1 MEKGARIASQPFAPS
16 PSVGEVAH
24 KTAYSVEELTAIQQA
39 YRAMLADIR
48 PFVNAREHLTLIDK
62 AYRYCL
68 EKYDGRRLVSGK
80 AYMFHVIEMARIAV
94 LEVGLGYISVAAS
107 FLHGMDYKENVDIKD
122 LEKEF
127 GKTVAVVLDGF
138 SKISKLDTEK
148 VAYNSDSFQVMFLSL
163 IDDMRSVLLKIVHR
177 VYDVRNP
184 NDVSPER
191 MAKYYHEIKYI
202 YIPILHRLGLYKLK
216 AELEEKLML
225 YENPEMFHEIEDK
238 IAATQEA
245 RKQTAEDFIAHISEA
260 INAEL
265 ERTKRNG
272 KYKYDYS
279 IKWRLKS
286 IPSIY
291 AKMRAQNVPFE
302 EVFDLMAARVIIR
315 CALKDEQE
323 CCWSVYSAITN
334 LYTPMPERLRD
345 WITQPK
351 ASGYESLHTTV
362 QYDDKLWFEVQIR
375 TTRMDDIAETG
386 QAAHYLY
393 KGDKGTSEDWL
404 LNVREVLENPGLV
417 SFENSYRKLHKS
429 DKIFIFTPEGDL
441 KMLPVGSTVLDFAYE
456 VHTKVGESCNGARIN
471 GRMVPIRHV
480 LTNGDKLEII
490 TSKKQSPRPDWL
502 NAVITEKAKNKIRRY
517 LKEQELKESE
527 LGKGMLQR
535 RLKNWK
541 LPFSETVVDMLV
553 KEFKVENSLQLY
565 HQISTEKIDIA
576 NVKHFLTSKF
586 GENAEKAEKPIP
598 ELIESGKKDLQAD
611 KEEPLSIGEDIDH
624 VTYKLA
630 KCCNPIPGD
639 HVFGFVTN
647 EGTISIHRTN
657 CPNAKSMQQ
666 RYGYRFINVKW
677 NGIENNGSQ
686 ATIRIYGRDVM
697 GLLGKITKVIS
708 EDLEVNMKNIIF
720 NSDKEGYF
728 DGKIVLQISDVE
740 ALEQL
745 IVRIKAIEGIMEV
758 VRID

>member
-1 MEKGARIASQPFAPS
+1 MAGYTSLEI
-16 PSVGEVAH
+16 
-24 KTAYSVEELTAIQQA
+24 LAIQQA
-39 YRAMLADIR
+39 YEAMLDDIH
-48 PFVNAREHLTLIDK
+48 PFVNAPEHLALIDK

-68 EKYDGRRLVSGK
+68 EKYDGRYLYSGK
-80 AYMFHVIEMARIAV
+80 AYMFHLIEMGRIAV

-107 FLHGMDYKENVDIKD
+107 FLHGIDYKENVSIKE

-127 GKTVAVVLDGF
+127 GKTVAIVLEDF
-138 SKISKLDTEK
+138 SEISQLDTEK
-148 VAYNSDSFQVMFLSL
+148 VAYNSDTFQVMFLSL

-184 NDVSPER
+184 NDVDPDR
-191 MAKYYHEIKYI
+191 LAKYFHEIKYI

-225 YENPEMFHEIEDK
+225 FENPEVFHEIEAK
-238 IAATQEA
+238 IAATHEA
-245 RKQTAEDFIAHISEA
+245 RKQTADLFIARISEG

-265 ERTKRNG
+265 ERTKKGN
-272 KYKYDYS
+272 KYKFAYT

-291 AKMRAQNVPFE
+291 AKMKAQNVPFE
-302 EVFDLMAARVIIR
+302 EVYDLMAARVIIR
-315 CALKDEQE
+315 CAEKDEQE

-334 LYTPMPERLRD
+334 IYDPMPERLRD
-345 WITQPK
+345 WITKPK
-351 ASGYESLHTTV
+351 ATGYESLHTTV
-362 QYDDKLWFEVQIR
+362 KYDDKLWFEVQIR

-393 KGDKGTSEDWL
+393 KGEKQTSEEWL

-417 SFENSYRKLHKS
+417 SFENSYRKIYKS

-441 KMLPVGSTVLDFAYE
+441 KQLPIGSTVLDFAYE
-456 VHTKVGESCNGARIN
+456 VHTHVGETCNGARVN
-471 GRMVPIRHV
+471 GRMVPIRHE
-480 LTNGDKLEII
+480 LKNGDKVEII
-490 TSKKQSPRPDWL
+490 TSKKQSPRADWL
-502 NAVITEKAKNKIRRY
+502 NVVVTEKAKNKIRRY

-527 LGKGMLQR
+527 LGKGILQR

-553 KEFKVENSLQLY
+553 KEFKLENSLQLY

-576 NVKHFLTSKF
+576 DVKRFLTSKF
-586 GENAEKAEKPIP
+586 GENAEKTERVVP
-598 ELIESGKKDLQAD
+598 EQIESTKKEVAAEA
-611 KEEPLSIGEDIDH
+611 EESLSIGEDIDN

-639 HVFGFVTN
+639 RVFGFVTN
-647 EGTISIHRTN
+647 DGTLSIHRVN
-657 CPNAKSMQQ
+657 CPNAKGMQQ
-666 RYGYRFINVKW
+666 RYGYRIIKVKW
-677 NGIENNGSQ
+677 NGMEGNTSQ

-708 EDLEVNMKNIIF
+708 EDLEVNMKNIVF

-745 IVRIKAIEGIMEV
+745 IAKIKAIDGIMEV

>member
-1 MEKGARIASQPFAPS
+1 MAGYTSSETTTIR
-16 PSVGEVAH
+16 
-24 KTAYSVEELTAIQQA
+24 QA
-39 YRAMLADIR
+39 YEAMLADIE
-48 PFVNAREHLTLIDK
+48 PFVNAPEHLALIDK

-68 EKYDGRRLVSGK
+68 EKYDGKYLVSGK
-80 AYMFHVIEMARIAV
+80 AYMLHLIEMGRIAV
-94 LEVGLGYISVAAS
+94 LEVGLGYVSVVAS
-107 FLHGMDYKENVDIKD
+107 FLHGIDYKEGVSLKE

-127 GKTVAVVLDGF
+127 GPTVAIVLADF
-138 SKISKLDTEK
+138 SELSKLDTEK
-148 VAYNSDSFQVMFLSL
+148 VAFNSDNFQVMFLSL
-163 IDDMRSVLLKIVHR
+163 IDDMRAVLLKIVHR
-177 VYDVRNP
+177 VYDVRHP
-184 NDVSPER
+184 DDVSPER
-191 MAKYYHEIKYI
+191 MARYFHEIKYI

-225 YENPEMFHEIEDK
+225 YENPEMFREIKAK

-245 RKQTAEDFIAHISEA
+245 RRQTAEKFIAKISEA
-260 INAEL
+260 IDAEI
-265 ERTKRNG
+265 ERTKKNG
-272 KYKYDYS
+272 KPKFAYS
-279 IKWRLKS
+279 VKWRLKS
-286 IPSIY
+286 VPSIY
-291 AKMRAQNVPFE
+291 AKMKAQNVPFE
-302 EVFDLMAARVIIR
+302 EVYDLMAARVIIR

-323 CCWSVYSAITN
+323 CCWVVYSAITN
-334 LYTPMPERLRD
+334 IYKPMAERLRD

-375 TTRMDDIAETG
+375 STRMDDIAETG

-393 KGDKGTSEDWL
+393 KGEKTTSEEWL

-417 SFENSYRKLHKS
+417 SFENSYRKIYKS

-441 KMLPVGSTVLDFAYE
+441 KQLPVGSTVLDFAYE
-456 VHTKVGESCNGARIN
+456 VHTHVGETCNGARVN
-471 GRMVPIRHV
+471 GRMVPIRHE
-480 LTNGDKLEII
+480 LTNGDKVEII
-490 TSKKQSPRPDWL
+490 TSKKQSPRADWL
-502 NAVITEKAKNKIRRY
+502 NAVVTEKAKNKIRRY

-541 LPFSETVVDMLV
+541 LPFNETVVDMLV

-565 HQISTEKIDIA
+565 HQIATEKIDLA
-576 NVKHFLTSKF
+576 DVKRFLTSKF
-586 GENAEKAEKPIP
+586 GVNAEKTEKAVP
-598 ELIESGKKDLQAD
+598 ELIETGKKELQA
-611 KEEPLSIGEDIDH
+611 EMAEPLSIGEDIDN

-639 HVFGFVTN
+639 RVFGFVTN

-666 RYGYRFINVKW
+666 RYGYRIINVKW
-677 NGIENNGSQ
+677 NGLESDVSQ
-686 ATIRIYGRDVM
+686 ATIRIYGRDVL

-708 EDLEVNMKNIIF
+708 DDLEVNMKNIVF
-720 NSDKEGYF
+720 NTDKEGYF
-728 DGKIVLQISDVE
+728 EGKIVLQIPDVA
-740 ALEQL
+740 ALTL
-745 IVRIKAIEGIMEV
+745 LMDKLKAIEGILDV

>member
-1 MEKGARIASQPFAPS
+1 MAGYTSLEI
-16 PSVGEVAH
+16 
-24 KTAYSVEELTAIQQA
+24 LAIQQA
-39 YRAMLADIR
+39 YESMLDDIH
-48 PFVNAREHLTLIDK
+48 PFVNAPEHLALIDK
-62 AYRYCL
+62 AFRFCL
-68 EKYDGRRLVSGK
+68 EKYDGRYLLSGK
-80 AYMFHVIEMARIAV
+80 AYMYHLIEMGRSAV
-94 LEVGLGYISVAAS
+94 IEVGLGYISVVAS
-107 FLHGMDYKENVDIKD
+107 FLHGIDYKEGVSLKE
-122 LEKEF
+122 LEQQF
-127 GKTVAVVLDGF
+127 GKTVAIILEDF
-138 SKISKLDTEK
+138 SEISRLDTEK
-148 VAYNSDSFQVMFLSL
+148 VAYNSDNFQVLFLSL

-177 VYDVRNP
+177 VYDVRNQ
-184 NDVSPER
+184 NDVDADRLS
-191 MAKYYHEIKYI
+191 KYFHEIKYI
-202 YIPILHRLGLYKLK
+202 YIPIVHRLGLYKLK

-225 YENPEMFHEIEDK
+225 YENPEIFHEIEAK
-238 IAATQEA
+238 IEASKEA
-245 RKQTAEDFIAHISEA
+245 RRQTAEKFIARISEG
-260 INAEL
+260 IDAEL

-272 KYKYDYS
+272 KPKFAYTV
-279 IKWRLKS
+279 KWRLKS

-302 EVFDLMAARVIIR
+302 EVYDLMAARVIIR

-334 LYTPMPERLRD
+334 IYDPMPERLRD
-345 WITQPK
+345 WITKPK

-362 QYDDKLWFEVQIR
+362 KYDDKLWFEVQIR

-393 KGDKGTSEDWL
+393 KGEKQTSEEWL

-417 SFENSYRKLHKS
+417 SFENSYRKIYKS

-441 KMLPVGSTVLDFAYE
+441 KQLPIGSTVLDFAYE
-456 VHTKVGESCNGARIN
+456 VHTKVGETCNGARVN
-471 GRMVPIRHV
+471 GHMVPIRHV
-480 LTNGDKLEII
+480 LTNGDKVEII
-490 TSKKQSPRPDWL
+490 TSKKQSPRADWL
-502 NAVITEKAKNKIRRY
+502 NVVVTEKAKNKIRRY
-517 LKEQELKESE
+517 LKEEELKESE

-541 LPFSETVVDMLV
+541 LPFSETVIDMLV
-553 KEFKVENSLQLY
+553 KEFKLENSLQLY

-576 NVKHFLTSKF
+576 DVKRFLSSKF
-586 GENAEKAEKPIP
+586 GESAEKSEKPVP
-598 ELIESGKKDLQAD
+598 EQIESTKKEQSAD
-611 KEEPLSIGEDIDH
+611 VEESLSIGEDIDN

-639 HVFGFVTN
+639 RVFGFVTSD
-647 EGTISIHRTN
+647 GTISIHRTN

-666 RYGYRFINVKW
+666 RYGYRIINVKW
-677 NGIENNGSQ
+677 NGIENQGSQ

-708 EDLEVNMKNIIF
+708 EDLEVNMKNIAL
-720 NSDKEGYF
+720 NSDKEGF
-728 DGKIVLQISDVE
+728 FEGRIVLQISDVE

-745 IVRIKAIEGIMEV
+745 IVRLKAIEGIMEV

>member
-1 MEKGARIASQPFAPS
+1 MAGYTSLEI
-16 PSVGEVAH
+16 
-24 KTAYSVEELTAIQQA
+24 LAIQQA
-39 YRAMLADIR
+39 YESMLDDIH
-48 PFVNAREHLTLIDK
+48 PFVNAPEHLALIDK
-62 AYRYCL
+62 AFRFCL
-68 EKYDGRRLVSGK
+68 EKYDGRYLLSGK
-80 AYMFHVIEMARIAV
+80 AYMYHLIEMGRSAV
-94 LEVGLGYISVAAS
+94 IEVGLGYISVVAS
-107 FLHGMDYKENVDIKD
+107 FLHGIDYKEGVSLKE
-122 LEKEF
+122 LEQQF
-127 GKTVAVVLDGF
+127 GKTVAIILEDF
-138 SKISKLDTEK
+138 SEISRLDTEK
-148 VAYNSDSFQVMFLSL
+148 VAYNSDNFQVLLLSL

-177 VYDVRNP
+177 VYDVRNQH
-184 NDVSPER
+184 DVDADRLS
-191 MAKYYHEIKYI
+191 KYFHEIKYI
-202 YIPILHRLGLYKLK
+202 YIPIVHRLGLYKLK

-225 YENPEMFHEIEDK
+225 YENPEIFHEIEAK
-238 IAATQEA
+238 IEASKEA
-245 RKQTAEDFIAHISEA
+245 RRQTAEKFIARISEG
-260 INAEL
+260 IDAEL

-272 KYKYDYS
+272 KPKFAYTV
-279 IKWRLKS
+279 KWRLKS

-302 EVFDLMAARVIIR
+302 EVYDLMAARVIIR

-334 LYTPMPERLRD
+334 IYDPMPERLRD
-345 WITQPK
+345 WITKPK

-362 QYDDKLWFEVQIR
+362 KYDDKLWFEVQIR

-393 KGDKGTSEDWL
+393 KGEKQTSEEWL

-417 SFENSYRKLHKS
+417 SFENSYRKIYKS

-441 KMLPVGSTVLDFAYE
+441 KQLPIGSTVLDFAYE
-456 VHTKVGESCNGARIN
+456 VHTKVGETCNGARVN
-471 GRMVPIRHV
+471 GHMVPIRHV
-480 LTNGDKLEII
+480 LTNGDKVEII
-490 TSKKQSPRPDWL
+490 TSKKQSPRADWL
-502 NAVITEKAKNKIRRY
+502 NVVVTEKAKNKIRRY
-517 LKEQELKESE
+517 LKEEELKESE

-541 LPFSETVVDMLV
+541 LPFSETVIDMLV
-553 KEFKVENSLQLY
+553 KEFKLENSLQLY

-576 NVKHFLTSKF
+576 DVKRFLSSKF
-586 GENAEKAEKPIP
+586 GESAEKSERPVP
-598 ELIESGKKDLQAD
+598 EQIESTKKEQSAD
-611 KEEPLSIGEDIDH
+611 AEESLSIGEDIDN

-639 HVFGFVTN
+639 RVFGFVTSD
-647 EGTISIHRTN
+647 GTISIHRTN

-666 RYGYRFINVKW
+666 RYGYRIINVKW
-677 NGIENNGSQ
+677 NGIENQGSQ

-708 EDLEVNMKNIIF
+708 EDLEVNMKNIAL
-720 NSDKEGYF
+720 NSDKEGF
-728 DGKIVLQISDVE
+728 FEGRIVLQISDVE

-745 IVRIKAIEGIMEV
+745 IVRLKAIEGIMEV

>member
-1 MEKGARIASQPFAPS
+1 MAGYTSLEI
-16 PSVGEVAH
+16 
-24 KTAYSVEELTAIQQA
+24 LAIQQA
-39 YRAMLADIR
+39 YEAMLDDIH
-48 PFVNAREHLTLIDK
+48 PFVNAPEHLALIDK

-68 EKYDGRRLVSGK
+68 EKYDGRYLYSGK
-80 AYMFHVIEMARIAV
+80 AYMFHLIEMGRIAV

-107 FLHGMDYKENVDIKD
+107 FLHGIDYKENVSIKE

-127 GKTVAVVLDGF
+127 GKTVAIVLEDF
-138 SKISKLDTEK
+138 SEISQLDTEK
-148 VAYNSDSFQVMFLSL
+148 VAYNSDTFQVMFLSL

-184 NDVSPER
+184 NDVDPDR
-191 MAKYYHEIKYI
+191 LAKYFHEIKYI

-225 YENPEMFHEIEDK
+225 FENPEVFHEIEAK
-238 IAATQEA
+238 IAATHEA
-245 RKQTAEDFIAHISEA
+245 RKQTADLFIARISEG

-265 ERTKRNG
+265 ERTKKGN
-272 KYKYDYS
+272 KYKFAYT

-291 AKMRAQNVPFE
+291 AKMKAQNVTFE
-302 EVFDLMAARVIIR
+302 EVYDLMAARVIIR
-315 CALKDEQE
+315 CAEKDEQE

-334 LYTPMPERLRD
+334 IYDPMPERLRD
-345 WITQPK
+345 WITKPK
-351 ASGYESLHTTV
+351 ATGYESLHTTV
-362 QYDDKLWFEVQIR
+362 KYDDKLWFEVQIR

-393 KGDKGTSEDWL
+393 KGEKQTSEEWL

-417 SFENSYRKLHKS
+417 SFENSYRKIYKS

-441 KMLPVGSTVLDFAYE
+441 KQLPIGSTVLDFAYE
-456 VHTKVGESCNGARIN
+456 VHTHVGETCNGARVN
-471 GRMVPIRHV
+471 GRMVPIRHE
-480 LTNGDKLEII
+480 LKNGDKVEII
-490 TSKKQSPRPDWL
+490 TSKKQSPRADWL
-502 NAVITEKAKNKIRRY
+502 NAVVTEKAKNKIRRY

-527 LGKGMLQR
+527 LGKGILQR

-553 KEFKVENSLQLY
+553 KEFKMENSLQLY

-576 NVKHFLTSKF
+576 DVKRFLTSKF
-586 GENAEKAEKPIP
+586 GENAEKTERVVP
-598 ELIESGKKDLQAD
+598 EQIESTKKEVAAEA
-611 KEEPLSIGEDIDH
+611 EESLSIGEDIDN

-639 HVFGFVTN
+639 RVFGFVTN
-647 EGTISIHRTN
+647 DGTLSIHRVN
-657 CPNAKSMQQ
+657 CPNAKGMQQ
-666 RYGYRFINVKW
+666 RYGYRIIKVKW
-677 NGIENNGSQ
+677 NGMEGNTSQ

-708 EDLEVNMKNIIF
+708 EDLEVNMKNIVF

-745 IVRIKAIEGIMEV
+745 ITKIKAIDGIMEV

>member
-1 MEKGARIASQPFAPS
+1 M
-16 PSVGEVAH
+16 VGYTSLEIL
-24 KTAYSVEELTAIQQA
+24 SIQQA
-39 YRAMLADIR
+39 YESMLDDIH
-48 PFVNAREHLTLIDK
+48 PYVNAAEHLALIDK

-68 EKYDGRRLVSGK
+68 DKYDGRYMVSGK
-80 AYMFHVIEMARIAV
+80 AYLLHLIEMSRIAV
-94 LEVGLGYISVAAS
+94 LEVGLGYISVVAS
-107 FLHGMDYKENVDIKD
+107 FLHGMDYKENVSIQE
-122 LEKEF
+122 LEKQF
-127 GKTVAVVLDGF
+127 GKTVAVVLEDF
-138 SKISKLDTEK
+138 SQISKLDTEK
-148 VAYNSDSFQVMFLSL
+148 VAYNSDTFQVMFLSL
-163 IDDMRSVLLKIVHR
+163 VDDMRSVLLKIVHR
-177 VYDVRNP
+177 VYDVRNQG
-184 NDVSPER
+184 DVDADR
-191 MAKYYHEIKYI
+191 LAKYFHEIKYI
-202 YIPILHRLGLYKLK
+202 YIPIVHRLGLYKLK

-225 YENPEMFHEIEDK
+225 YENPEMFHEIEAK
-238 IAATQEA
+238 INAMHEA
-245 RKQTAEDFIAHISEA
+245 HKKTAEKFIANISES
-260 INAEL
+260 IDNEL

-272 KYKYDYS
+272 RNKFAYA

-291 AKMRAQNVPFE
+291 AKMKAQNVPFE
-302 EVFDLMAARVIIR
+302 EVYDLMAARVIIR

-334 LYTPMPERLRD
+334 IYDPMPERLRD

-362 QYDDKLWFEVQIR
+362 KYDDKLWFEVQIR

-393 KGDKGTSEDWL
+393 KGEKGTSEEWL

-417 SFENSYRKLHKS
+417 SFENSYKKIYKS

-441 KMLPVGSTVLDFAYE
+441 KQLPIGSTVLDFAYE
-456 VHTKVGESCNGARIN
+456 VHTRVGETCNGARVN
-471 GRMVPIRHV
+471 GRMVPIRHE
-480 LTNGDKLEII
+480 LANGDKVEII

-502 NAVITEKAKNKIRRY
+502 NVVVTEKAKNKIRRY
-517 LKEQELKESE
+517 LKEEELKESE

-553 KEFKVENSLQLY
+553 KEYKLENSLQLY

-576 NVKHFLTSKF
+576 DVKRFLTSKF
-586 GENAEKAEKPIP
+586 GESTEKTEKSLP
-598 ELIESGKKDLQAD
+598 EQIETKKELQAEG
-611 KEEPLSIGEDIDH
+611 EESLCIGEDIDN

-639 HVFGFVTN
+639 HVFGFVTSD
-647 EGTISIHRTN
+647 GMISIHRVN
-657 CPNAKSMQQ
+657 CPNAKSLQQ
-666 RYGYRFINVKW
+666 RYGYRIINVKW
-677 NGIENNGSQ
+677 NGIETGSQ
-686 ATIRIYGRDVM
+686 ATIRIYGRDVI

-720 NSDKEGYF
+720 NSDKEGF
-728 DGKIVLQISDVE
+728 FEGKIVLQISDVE

-745 IVRIKAIEGIMEV
+745 VDRIKTIEGIMEV

>member
-1 MEKGARIASQPFAPS
+1 M
-16 PSVGEVAH
+16 VGYTSLEIL
-24 KTAYSVEELTAIQQA
+24 SIQQA
-39 YRAMLADIR
+39 YESMLDDIH
-48 PFVNAREHLTLIDK
+48 PYVNAAEHLALIDK

-68 EKYDGRRLVSGK
+68 DKYDGRYMVSGK
-80 AYMFHVIEMARIAV
+80 AYMLHLIEMSRIAV
-94 LEVGLGYISVAAS
+94 LEVGLGYISVVAS
-107 FLHGMDYKENVDIKD
+107 FLHGMDYKENVSIQE
-122 LEKEF
+122 LEKQF
-127 GKTVAVVLDGF
+127 GKTVAVVLEDF
-138 SKISKLDTEK
+138 SQISKLDTEK
-148 VAYNSDSFQVMFLSL
+148 VAYNSDTFQVMFLSL
-163 IDDMRSVLLKIVHR
+163 VDDMRSVLLKIVHR
-177 VYDVRNP
+177 VYDVRNQG
-184 NDVSPER
+184 DVDADR
-191 MAKYYHEIKYI
+191 MAKYFHEIKYI
-202 YIPILHRLGLYKLK
+202 YIPIVHRLGLYKLK

-225 YENPEMFHEIEDK
+225 YENPEMFHEIEAK
-238 IAATQEA
+238 INAMHEA
-245 RKQTAEDFIAHISEA
+245 HKKTAEKFIANISES
-260 INAEL
+260 IDNEL
-265 ERTKRNG
+265 DRTKRNG
-272 KYKYDYS
+272 KRKFAYS

-291 AKMRAQNVPFE
+291 AKMKAQNVPFE
-302 EVFDLMAARVIIR
+302 EVYDLMAARVIIR

-334 LYTPMPERLRD
+334 IYDPMPERLRD

-362 QYDDKLWFEVQIR
+362 KYDDKLWFEVQIR

-393 KGDKGTSEDWL
+393 KGEKGTSEEWL

-417 SFENSYRKLHKS
+417 SFENSYKKIYKS

-441 KMLPVGSTVLDFAYE
+441 KQLPIGSTVLDFAYE
-456 VHTKVGESCNGARIN
+456 VHTRVGETCNGARVN
-471 GRMVPIRHV
+471 GRMVPIRHE
-480 LTNGDKLEII
+480 LANGDKVEII

-502 NAVITEKAKNKIRRY
+502 NVVVTEKAKNKIRRY
-517 LKEQELKESE
+517 LKEEELKESE

-553 KEFKVENSLQLY
+553 KEYKLENSLQLY

-576 NVKHFLTSKF
+576 DVKRFLTSKF
-586 GENAEKAEKPIP
+586 GESTEKTEKSLP
-598 ELIESGKKDLQAD
+598 EQIETKKELQAEG
-611 KEEPLSIGEDIDH
+611 EESLCIGEDIDN

-639 HVFGFVTN
+639 HVFGFVTSD
-647 EGTISIHRTN
+647 GTISIHRVN
-657 CPNAKSMQQ
+657 CPNAKSLQQ
-666 RYGYRFINVKW
+666 RYGYRIINVKW
-677 NGIENNGSQ
+677 NGIETGSQ
-686 ATIRIYGRDVM
+686 ATIRIYGRDVI

-720 NSDKEGYF
+720 NSDKEGF
-728 DGKIVLQISDVE
+728 FEGKIVLQISDVE

-745 IVRIKAIEGIMEV
+745 VDRIKTIEGIMEV

>member
-1 MEKGARIASQPFAPS
+1 MAGYTSLEI
-16 PSVGEVAH
+16 
-24 KTAYSVEELTAIQQA
+24 LAIQQA
-39 YRAMLADIR
+39 YESMLDDIH
-48 PFVNAREHLTLIDK
+48 PFVNAPEHLALIDK
-62 AYRYCL
+62 AFRFCL
-68 EKYDGRRLVSGK
+68 EKYDGRYLLSGK
-80 AYMFHVIEMARIAV
+80 AYMYHLIEMGRSAV
-94 LEVGLGYISVAAS
+94 IEVGLGYISVVAS
-107 FLHGMDYKENVDIKD
+107 FLHGIDYKEGVSLKE
-122 LEKEF
+122 LEQQF
-127 GKTVAVVLDGF
+127 GKTVAIILEDF
-138 SKISKLDTEK
+138 SEISRLDTEK
-148 VAYNSDSFQVMFLSL
+148 VAYNSDNFQVLFLSL

-177 VYDVRNP
+177 VYDVRNQ
-184 NDVSPER
+184 NDVDADRLS
-191 MAKYYHEIKYI
+191 KYFHEIKYI
-202 YIPILHRLGLYKLK
+202 YIPIVHRLGLYKLK

-225 YENPEMFHEIEDK
+225 YENPEIFHEIEAK
-238 IAATQEA
+238 IEASKEA
-245 RKQTAEDFIAHISEA
+245 RRQTAEKFIARISEG
-260 INAEL
+260 IDAEL

-272 KYKYDYS
+272 KPKFAYS
-279 IKWRLKS
+279 VKWRLKS

-302 EVFDLMAARVIIR
+302 EVYDLMAARVIIR

-334 LYTPMPERLRD
+334 IYDPMPERLRD
-345 WITQPK
+345 WITKPK

-362 QYDDKLWFEVQIR
+362 KYDDKLWFEVQIR

-393 KGDKGTSEDWL
+393 KGEKQTSEEWL

-417 SFENSYRKLHKS
+417 SFENSYRKIYKS

-441 KMLPVGSTVLDFAYE
+441 KQLPIGSTVLDFAYE
-456 VHTKVGESCNGARIN
+456 VHTKVGETCNGARVN
-471 GRMVPIRHV
+471 GHMVPIRHV
-480 LTNGDKLEII
+480 LTNGDKVEII
-490 TSKKQSPRPDWL
+490 TSKKQSPRADWL
-502 NAVITEKAKNKIRRY
+502 NVVVTEKAKNKIRRY
-517 LKEQELKESE
+517 LKEEELKESE

-541 LPFSETVVDMLV
+541 LPFSETVIDMLV
-553 KEFKVENSLQLY
+553 KEFKLENSLQLY

-576 NVKHFLTSKF
+576 DVKRFLTSTF
-586 GENAEKAEKPIP
+586 GESAEKAERPVP
-598 ELIESGKKDLQAD
+598 EQIESTKKEQSAD
-611 KEEPLSIGEDIDH
+611 AEESLSIGEDIDN

-639 HVFGFVTN
+639 RVFGFVTSD
-647 EGTISIHRTN
+647 GTISIHRTN

-666 RYGYRFINVKW
+666 RYGYRIINVKW
-677 NGIENNGSQ
+677 NGIENQGSQ

-708 EDLEVNMKNIIF
+708 EDLEVNMKNIAL
-720 NSDKEGYF
+720 NSDKEGF
-728 DGKIVLQISDVE
+728 FEGRIVLQISDVE

-745 IVRIKAIEGIMEV
+745 IVRLKAIEGIMEV

>member
-1 MEKGARIASQPFAPS
+1 M
-16 PSVGEVAH
+16 VGYTSLEI
-24 KTAYSVEELTAIQQA
+24 LAIQQA
-39 YRAMLADIR
+39 YTSMLDDIN
-48 PFVNAREHLTLIDK
+48 PFVNAPEHLALIDK

-68 EKYDGRRLVSGK
+68 EKYDGRYLVSGK
-80 AYMFHVIEMARIAV
+80 AYMLHLIEMARIAV
-94 LEVGLGYISVAAS
+94 LEVGLGYVSVVAS
-107 FLHGMDYKENVDIKD
+107 FLHGIDYKENVSVKE

-127 GKTVAVVLDGF
+127 GKTVAIVLEDF
-138 SKISKLDTEK
+138 SDISKLDTEK
-148 VAYNSDSFQVMFLSL
+148 VAYNSDNFQVMFLSL
-163 IDDMRSVLLKIVHR
+163 IDDMRAVLLKIVHR
-177 VYDVRNP
+177 VYDVRNQS
-184 NDVSPER
+184 DVDADRLS
-191 MAKYYHEIKYI
+191 KYFHEIKYI
-202 YIPILHRLGLYKLK
+202 YIPIVHRLGLYKLK

-225 YENPEMFHEIEDK
+225 YENPEIFHEIEAK
-238 IAATQEA
+238 IEASKEA
-245 RKQTAEDFIAHISEA
+245 RKQTAENFIARISEG
-260 INAEL
+260 IDAEL
-265 ERTKRNG
+265 ERTKKNG
-272 KYKYDYS
+272 KHKFAYS
-279 IKWRLKS
+279 VKWRLKS

-302 EVFDLMAARVIIR
+302 EVYDLMAARVIIR

-334 LYTPMPERLRD
+334 IYEPMPERLRD

-362 QYDDKLWFEVQIR
+362 KYDDKLWFEVQIR

-393 KGDKGTSEDWL
+393 KGEKQTSEEWL

-417 SFENSYRKLHKS
+417 SFENSYRKIYKS

-441 KMLPVGSTVLDFAYE
+441 KQLPVGSTVLDFAYE
-456 VHTKVGESCNGARIN
+456 IHTRVGETCSGARVN

-480 LTNGDKLEII
+480 LTNGDRVEII
-490 TSKKQSPRPDWL
+490 TSKKQSPNADWL
-502 NAVITEKAKNKIRRY
+502 NAVVTDKAKNKIRRY
-517 LKEQELKESE
+517 LLEQELKESE
-527 LGKGMLQR
+527 MGKGMLQR

-553 KEFKVENSLQLY
+553 KEFKLENALQLY

-576 NVKHFLTSKF
+576 DVKRFLTAKF
-586 GENAEKAEKPIP
+586 GENPERMEKAVP
-598 ELIESGKKDLQAD
+598 ETVGASKKEQPTEAEES
-611 KEEPLSIGEDIDH
+611 LSIGEDIDN

-639 HVFGFVTN
+639 RVFGFVTSD
-647 EGTISIHRTN
+647 GTISIHRTN

-666 RYGYRFINVKW
+666 RYGYRIINVKW
-677 NGIENNGSQ
+677 NGIENQGSQ
-686 ATIRIYGRDVM
+686 ATVRIYGRDVM

-708 EDLEVNMKNIIF
+708 EDLEVNMKNIAL
-720 NSDKEGYF
+720 NSDKEGF
-728 DGKIVLQISDVE
+728 FEGRIVLQISDVD

-745 IVRIKAIEGIMEV
+745 IGRLKAIEGIMEV

>member
-1 MEKGARIASQPFAPS
+1 MAGYTSLEI
-16 PSVGEVAH
+16 
-24 KTAYSVEELTAIQQA
+24 LAIQQA
-39 YRAMLADIR
+39 YESMLDDIH
-48 PFVNAREHLTLIDK
+48 PFVNAPEHLALIDK
-62 AYRYCL
+62 AFRFCL
-68 EKYDGRRLVSGK
+68 EKYDGRYLLSGK
-80 AYMFHVIEMARIAV
+80 AYMYHLIEMGRSAV
-94 LEVGLGYISVAAS
+94 IEVGLGYISVVAS
-107 FLHGMDYKENVDIKD
+107 FLHGIDYKEGVSLKE
-122 LEKEF
+122 LEQQF
-127 GKTVAVVLDGF
+127 GKTVAIILEDFGE
-138 SKISKLDTEK
+138 ISRLDTEK
-148 VAYNSDSFQVMFLSL
+148 VAYNSDNFQVLFLSL

-177 VYDVRNP
+177 VYDVRNQ
-184 NDVSPER
+184 NDVDADRLS
-191 MAKYYHEIKYI
+191 KYFHEIKYI
-202 YIPILHRLGLYKLK
+202 YIPIVHRLGLYKLK

-225 YENPEMFHEIEDK
+225 YENPEIFHEIEAK
-238 IAATQEA
+238 IEASKEA
-245 RKQTAEDFIAHISEA
+245 RRQTAEKFIARISEG
-260 INAEL
+260 IDAEL

-272 KYKYDYS
+272 KPKFAYTV
-279 IKWRLKS
+279 KWRLKS

-302 EVFDLMAARVIIR
+302 EVYDLMAARVIIR

-334 LYTPMPERLRD
+334 IYDPMPERLRD
-345 WITQPK
+345 WITKPK

-362 QYDDKLWFEVQIR
+362 KYDDKLWFEVQIR

-393 KGDKGTSEDWL
+393 KGEKQTSEEWL

-417 SFENSYRKLHKS
+417 SFENSYRKIYKS

-441 KMLPVGSTVLDFAYE
+441 KQLPIGSTVLDFAYE
-456 VHTKVGESCNGARIN
+456 VHTKVGETCNGARVN
-471 GRMVPIRHV
+471 GHMVPIRHV
-480 LTNGDKLEII
+480 LTNGDKVEII
-490 TSKKQSPRPDWL
+490 TSKKQSPRADWL
-502 NAVITEKAKNKIRRY
+502 NVVVTEKAKNKIRRY
-517 LKEQELKESE
+517 LKEEELKESE

-541 LPFSETVVDMLV
+541 LPFSETVIDMLV
-553 KEFKVENSLQLY
+553 KEFKLENSLQLY

-576 NVKHFLTSKF
+576 DVKRFLTSKF
-586 GENAEKAEKPIP
+586 GESAEKAERPVP
-598 ELIESGKKDLQAD
+598 EQIESTKKEQSAD
-611 KEEPLSIGEDIDH
+611 AEESLSIGEDIDN

-639 HVFGFVTN
+639 RVFGFVTSD
-647 EGTISIHRTN
+647 GTISIHRTN

-666 RYGYRFINVKW
+666 RYGYRIINVKW
-677 NGIENNGSQ
+677 NGIENQGSQ

-708 EDLEVNMKNIIF
+708 EDLEVNMKNIAL
-720 NSDKEGYF
+720 NSDKEGF
-728 DGKIVLQISDVE
+728 FEGRIVLQISDVE

-745 IVRIKAIEGIMEV
+745 IVRLKAIEGIMEV

>member
-1 MEKGARIASQPFAPS
+1 MAGYTSLEI
-16 PSVGEVAH
+16 
-24 KTAYSVEELTAIQQA
+24 LAIQQA
-39 YRAMLADIR
+39 YEAMLDDIH
-48 PFVNAREHLTLIDK
+48 PFVNAPEHLALIDK

-68 EKYDGRRLVSGK
+68 EKYDGRYLYSGK
-80 AYMFHVIEMARIAV
+80 AYMFHLIEMGRIAV
-94 LEVGLGYISVAAS
+94 LEVGLGYISVVAS
-107 FLHGMDYKENVDIKD
+107 FLHGIDYKENVSIKE

-127 GKTVAVVLDGF
+127 GKTVAIVLEDF
-138 SKISKLDTEK
+138 SEISQLDTEK
-148 VAYNSDSFQVMFLSL
+148 VAYNSDTFQVMFLSL

-184 NDVSPER
+184 NDVDPDR
-191 MAKYYHEIKYI
+191 LAKYFHEIKYI

-225 YENPEMFHEIEDK
+225 FENPEVFHEIEAK
-238 IAATQEA
+238 IAATHEA
-245 RKQTAEDFIAHISEA
+245 RKQTADLFIARISEG

-265 ERTKRNG
+265 ERTKKGN
-272 KYKYDYS
+272 KYKFAYT

-291 AKMRAQNVPFE
+291 AKMKAQNVTFE
-302 EVFDLMAARVIIR
+302 EVYDLMAARVIIR
-315 CALKDEQE
+315 CAEKDEQE

-334 LYTPMPERLRD
+334 IYDPMPERLRD
-345 WITQPK
+345 WITKPK
-351 ASGYESLHTTV
+351 ATGYESLHTTV
-362 QYDDKLWFEVQIR
+362 KYDDKLWFEVQIR

-393 KGDKGTSEDWL
+393 KGEKQTSEEWL

-417 SFENSYRKLHKS
+417 SFENSYRKIYKS

-441 KMLPVGSTVLDFAYE
+441 KQLPIGSTVLDFAYE
-456 VHTKVGESCNGARIN
+456 VHTHVGETCNGARVN
-471 GRMVPIRHV
+471 GRMVPIRHE
-480 LTNGDKLEII
+480 LKNGDKVEII
-490 TSKKQSPRPDWL
+490 TSKKQSPRADWL
-502 NAVITEKAKNKIRRY
+502 NAVVTEKAKNKIRRY

-527 LGKGMLQR
+527 LGKGILQR

-553 KEFKVENSLQLY
+553 KEFKLENSLQLY

-576 NVKHFLTSKF
+576 DVKRLLTSKF
-586 GENAEKAEKPIP
+586 GENAEKTERIVP
-598 ELIESGKKDLQAD
+598 EQIESTKKEVAAEA
-611 KEEPLSIGEDIDH
+611 EESLSIGEDIDN

-639 HVFGFVTN
+639 RVFGFVTN
-647 EGTISIHRTN
+647 DGTLSIHRVN
-657 CPNAKSMQQ
+657 CPNAKGMQQ
-666 RYGYRFINVKW
+666 RYGYRIIKVKW
-677 NGIENNGSQ
+677 NGMEGNTSQ

-708 EDLEVNMKNIIF
+708 EDLEVNMKNIVF

-745 IVRIKAIEGIMEV
+745 ITKIKAIDGIMEV